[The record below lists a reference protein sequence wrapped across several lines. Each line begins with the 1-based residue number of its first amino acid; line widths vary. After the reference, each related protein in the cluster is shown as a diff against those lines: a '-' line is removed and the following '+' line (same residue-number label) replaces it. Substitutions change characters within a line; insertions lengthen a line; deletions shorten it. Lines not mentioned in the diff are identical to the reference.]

1 MKAQFNQGVIM
12 TNLDFII
19 PQLATGGDL
28 PQNQQDAVGVLQK
41 WRSLGITHVVDNRF
55 EWNDENLVAEHCPEI
70 QYLHHGVDDA
80 GQQMPDWWFGIGTE
94 WVRGALQDPQ
104 AKVLVHCHMGINR
117 GPSMAYACLLMLG
130 HDPIEAMT
138 MIRSAR
144 PIAAI
149 GYAENALDWHHR
161 TSGANPREQQ
171 ADQQRLEAWRET
183 NWIDVVRIIRQIRAT
198 EAA

>member
-171 ADQQRLEAWRET
+171 AERERLEAWREA
-183 NWIDVVRIIRQIRAT
+183 NWIDVVRIIRQIRAN

>member
-55 EWNDENLVAEHCPEI
+55 EWTDANLVAEHCPEI

-161 TSGANPREQQ
+161 TSGASRREQL
-171 ADQQRLEAWRET
+171 ADQQRLEAWREA